1 MLKSVSNSKLF
12 FVALGVTFALAGVR
26 VYAGPAQTD
35 LQSTNN
41 HLANIARS
49 LDRIQ
54 RDGIKIEQSYN
65 NTFKVKLEK

>member
-12 FVALGVTFALAGVR
+12 FIALGVTIALAGVR

-35 LQSTNN
+35 LQSTNT

-54 RDGIKIEQSYN
+54 RDGIKIEQSYS
-65 NTFKVKLEK
+65 NTFKVKVEK